1 MTELKYPLM
10 SDNVTREDCNVLVD
24 FLNQDPIPKL
34 TNGPQVREFEKE
46 WGEWLGTDYNIMVN
60 SGSSANELSFLMLR
74 HLMPSLG
81 EVICPP
87 LCWVSDV
94 SAIMQNG
101 FKPVFCDIKKE
112 NLALDIEEIKKKI
125 TKETR
130 AILLVHILGYNGLSD
145 ELLQLCKDKN
155 LILIED
161 CCESHGATFDGKKV
175 GSFGSISN
183 FSFYFAHHMT
193 SIEGGMISSSKEV
206 YGDLGRIF
214 RSHGMLRES
223 DNDKV
228 KEKIQELNPD
238 LNPDFIFLEAA
249 HNHRSTE
256 LNAVLARNQLKRLDL
271 NNIKRKNNLDIF
283 LDGLDPKK
291 YYTKFDRKG
300 NSNYAFTLLLN
311 EASAVDRAKVE
322 KAMNDGGIE
331 FRRGMSGGGNQLR
344 QPYLRRYKP
353 MEKASANFPV
363 TEFVHEYG
371 WYIGNFPDLEEEQ
384 IKGLT
389 KILNEAI

>member
-1 MTELKYPLM
+1 
-10 SDNVTREDCNVLVD
+10 
-24 FLNQDPIPKL
+24 
-34 TNGPQVREFEKE
+34 
-46 WGEWLGTDYNIMVN
+46 
-60 SGSSANELSFLMLR
+60 
-74 HLMPSLG
+74 
-81 EVICPP
+81 
-87 LCWVSDV
+87 
-94 SAIMQNG
+94 
-101 FKPVFCDIKKE
+101 
-112 NLALDIEEIKKKI
+112 
-125 TKETR
+125 
-130 AILLVHILGYNGLSD
+130 
-145 ELLQLCKDKN
+145 
-155 LILIED
+155 
-161 CCESHGATFDGKKV
+161 
-175 GSFGSISN
+175 
-183 FSFYFAHHMT
+183 
-193 SIEGGMISSSKEV
+193 MISSSKEV